1 MTGIKKLIFLL
12 LNFISVSTQAQL
24 SGGFESNSSYYIDD
38 SKIKLE
44 QIEAQNRLRSNSYL
58 RLDYKYK
65 HFTTGIQLESY
76 EPKALLNYSPNFKGA
91 GLGTY
96 YINYKNDSIGL
107 DITAGHFYEQFGSGL
122 VLRTWEDRQLGI
134 ANSIAG
140 GRIKYSPIE
149 PVQVTALYGKQ
160 RNGLGFDFTDG
171 TILGLNT
178 EVDLSELFKAKKINY
193 GLALSYVNRNE
204 KINFDGLSS
213 STYLTSLR
221 GNVKKG
227 GFTADAEYVFKSND
241 ALVEFNNVRPELQFD
256 GDAYLLNVGYSE
268 KGLGINTSFRR
279 LENFGVY
286 SQRSLAGNAFNEG
299 FVNYVPSLTK
309 QYDYSLSNIY
319 VYAAQPNLSFEPDRN
334 KAGEIGGQLDVIYQ
348 FKKGTA
354 LGGKYGTN
362 VSVNYAQWHGLKGI
376 YNAAER
382 KYKAD
387 LFGFGQK
394 YYHEVSLEI
403 RKKWNPKL
411 ASVFTYLNQYYNA
424 RYVAEEVGEVNAN
437 TVVVENTLKVGKYN
451 SFRWELQHQWA
462 DGGFKNWAALQVE
475 FNLKS
480 QWSFFAIDL
489 YNYGNDVANKKI
501 HYYNVG
507 LAYKQGAARLQASY
521 GRQRGGLICVGGVCR
536 FVPESAGLN
545 LAVNLAF

>member
-1 MTGIKKLIFLL
+1 MIGIKKLIFLL

>member
-1 MTGIKKLIFLL
+1 MIGIKKLIFLL

-149 PVQVTALYGKQ
+149 PVLVTALYGKQ

-268 KGLGINTSFRR
+268 KGFGINTSFRR